1 MLYTQRDEVEYLC
14 RCHCFATT
22 LDHIAVAHQ
31 SGGSLPKQPAAA
43 LSLKI
48 APVSRGMVESARAW
62 LHDIFNVAVTAE
74 AAVTAPEVQVHLL
87 AAANAI
93 PMSGEVT
100 QDSCVHL
107 VLKPQ
112 VRHWHMCVHVTL
124 APERSSLA
132 RLRMEESW
140 EAS

>member
-1 MLYTQRDEVEYLC
+1 MLYTQRDKVEYLC

-22 LDHIAVAHQ
+22 LDHVAVAHQ
-31 SGGSLPKQPAAA
+31 SGGPLPKQPAAA
-43 LSLKI
+43 LALKI
-48 APVSRGMVESARAW
+48 APLPRETMGSARAW
-62 LHDIFNVAVTAE
+62 LHGIFNVAATAE

-112 VRHWHMCVHVTL
+112 VRH
-124 APERSSLA
+124 
-132 RLRMEESW
+132 
-140 EAS
+140 